1 MTMIKTLAT
10 AASVAALAL
19 AAPAVAAPYTP
30 PSQTG
35 TATVRLYDAITLD
48 KVDDIDFGVVIRE
61 ATYAGGSSIALA
73 ADDSTDC
80 ASVAGLS
87 CTGSPTAG
95 EFTIRGDNGSD
106 MSVTLGSAD
115 FDPVTKV
122 LTLRNGTDSL
132 NLTLDWSGMTQD
144 SDPLTSDGLNTFSLT
159 GTGSAQTISLYGDLE
174 VKAAADAANG
184 VYANTF
190 TLTAD
195 YK

>member
-48 KVDDIDFGVVIRE
+48 KVDDIVIRE

-73 ADDSTDC
+73 ADDTTDC

-106 MSVTLGSAD
+106 MSVTLGSVD

-122 LTLRNGTDSL
+122 LTLRNGTDTL
-132 NLTLDWSGMTQD
+132 DLTLDWSGMTQD

-159 GTGSAQTISLYGDLE
+159 GTGSAQTIMLYGDLE